1 MLQFKRKRVK
11 KRSLKVDYSSVRT
24 ISMPK
29 KKSSLVS
36 MRVKMV
42 IIQQRKREFEEEIV
56 AVTLSRAIKT

>member
-11 KRSLKVDYSSVRT
+11 KRSLRVDYNSVRM
-24 ISMPK
+24 ISKPK

-42 IIQQRKREFEEEIV
+42 IIQQRKREFEVERV
-56 AVTLSRAIKT
+56 AVTLSSAIKN